1 VTNDSWIHL
10 IFVMFCVLAFLVSSD
25 QATKSGGHSLIWTML
40 MLLVLWPLFCLINA
54 TMFRM
59 ASRPEICSGC
69 NGLLIANDAGVL
81 TSSTHTRLKQSTQF
95 SMAPA
100 LLQQHPLV
108 QKKLWQ
114 VHCPSNSFST
124 PPPLL
129 CYTVLNMELDSAGW
143 RKRGLELHPSC
154 SSGHASSWHQNYWL
168 AFAGT
173 WHLNQNAQIKGF

>member
-1 VTNDSWIHL
+1 
-10 IFVMFCVLAFLVSSD
+10 
-25 QATKSGGHSLIWTML
+25 

-108 QKKLWQ
+108 QKKL
-114 VHCPSNSFST
+114 
-124 PPPLL
+124 
-129 CYTVLNMELDSAGW
+129 
-143 RKRGLELHPSC
+143 
-154 SSGHASSWHQNYWL
+154 
-168 AFAGT
+168 
-173 WHLNQNAQIKGF
+173 